1 VGIGG
6 VSVYR
11 GLRPKVKGL
20 RPKVKVYLKTTPY
33 MRISEQAV
41 ILDQPLDTSISESQ
55 IRLQPFKPEGKQ
67 LVTNSVPLF
76 SSMPNVSI
84 QLTPKFD
91 VSELMVLSESDSKQ
105 NATQ

>member
-1 VGIGG
+1 VL
-6 VSVYR
+6 VYR
-11 GLRPKVKGL
+11 GLRPKRL
-20 RPKVKVYLKTTPY
+20 PPPKVNVYLKTTPH

-41 ILDQPLDTSISESQ
+41 IRDQPLDTSISESH

-84 QLTPKFD
+84 QLTTKLS
-91 VSELMVLSESDSKQ
+91 VSELMVLSETDSKQ
-105 NATQ
+105 NATR

>member
-1 VGIGG
+1 VL
-6 VSVYR
+6 VYR
-11 GLRPKVKGL
+11 GLRPKEL
-20 RPKVKVYLKTTPY
+20 PPKVNVYLKTTPH

-41 ILDQPLDTSISESQ
+41 IRDQPLDTSISESH

-84 QLTPKFD
+84 QLTTKLS
-91 VSELMVLSESDSKQ
+91 VSELMVLSETDSKQ
-105 NATQ
+105 NATR